1 MAPSKGLH
9 DRLNRISHWDV
20 NVSDLERSRAWYEA
34 TTPLRVFARTKA
46 SQEFPGLN
54 ITEGS
59 FEGYLMKDRTLPIG
73 YPMIHL
79 VQWKTPHPVGK
90 PYLSHTNVGWFRI
103 VLSVPLIEEA
113 RQAVLRQ
120 GSEPFTPATKS
131 ALRLSP
137 SLPELDYQVFT
148 VHDPDGVAVEFV
160 DIATPRSMGPSTVCA
175 APNTVAHNTARLES
189 SIGFYTDVLGLDFMY
204 GMQTEGQVPNVY
216 SPVGETTGFTGAFFA
231 MRGSGS
237 CFFDWLQWR
246 ESPEYPTPY
255 REPYHLGVVR
265 CAIEVDDVEAA
276 YQILKERSRAHGY
289 DIFLSEPEVWDL
301 GSDLGARKVVNFQDP
316 EGVAFQLVQ
325 QQGPSVVSLHPWGR
339 GAELV

>member
-1 MAPSKGLH
+1 MEDAAPGGKAVPLAH
-9 DRLNRISHWDV
+9 
-20 NVSDLERSRAWYEA
+20 ERGMVPYRAVR
-34 TTPLRVFARTKA
+34 TPRRGGASGSASAR
-46 SQEFPGLN
+46 Q
-54 ITEGS
+54 
-59 FEGYLMKDRTLPIG
+59 RTL
-73 YPMIHL
+73 
-79 VQWKTPHPVGK
+79 Q
-90 PYLSHTNVGWFRI
+90 
-103 VLSVPLIEEA
+103 
-113 RQAVLRQ
+113 
-120 GSEPFTPATKS
+120 S
-131 ALRLSP
+131 ALQLNP
-137 SLPELDYQVFT
+137 SLPELDYRVFT
-148 VHDPDGVAVEFV
+148 VHDSDGVAVEFV
-160 DIATPRSMGPSTVCA
+160 GIATHRSMGPSTVCA

-204 GMQTEGQVPNVY
+204 GMQTEGRVPNVY

-237 CFFDWLQWR
+237 CFFDWLQWS

-289 DIFLSEPEVWDL
+289 DVFLSEPEVWDL
-301 GSDLGARKVVNFQDP
+301 GARKVVNLQNP